1 MKHICNGDPSI
12 LKTDVEPWFAR
23 ISASCRNDYEQII
36 PVFIYNYIMRKGIYL
51 LPNTLTLCGM
61 LFGFYSILASLKGN
75 YEHAAWAVLIA
86 MIFDGLDGWVARLTH
101 STTRFGIE
109 LDSLSDL
116 VAFGVAPAVML
127 YKWALLPFGRIGWAA
142 AFLFM
147 ACGALRLARYN
158 VQMGSAESKSFT
170 GMPIPAAASIVA
182 ALVLFHYE
190 IWHIDPGKNLHI
202 LFLSITLSLLMVS
215 TLRFHG
221 AKELDFKKRKPFWLL
236 VAFIIFLML
245 IVIHPSV
252 SLFIFAMIYLFGG
265 IIENTVLFIRK
276 KGKRNKAGATE

>member
-1 MKHICNGDPSI
+1 
-12 LKTDVEPWFAR
+12 
-23 ISASCRNDYEQII
+23 
-36 PVFIYNYIMRKGIYL
+36 MRKGIYI

-75 YEHAAWAVLIA
+75 YEHAAWAILIA
-86 MIFDGLDGWVARLTH
+86 TIFDGLDGWVARLTN

-127 YKWALLPFGRIGWAA
+127 YKWALAPFGRIGWAV

-158 VQMGSAESKSFT
+158 VQMGTAESKSFT

-182 ALVLFHYE
+182 TLVLFYYE
-190 IWHIDPGKNLHI
+190 VWNTGPGRSLLI
-202 LFLSITLSLLMVS
+202 LFLAVILALFMVS

-221 AKELDFKKRKPFWLL
+221 AKELDFRRRKPFWLL
-236 VAFIIFLML
+236 VAFVIVLML
-245 IVIHPSV
+245 VVMHPSI
-252 SLFIFAMIYLFGG
+252 SLFIFAMVYLFVG
-265 IIENTVLFIRK
+265 IIENAVLTTRRRRK
-276 KGKRNKAGATE
+276 MNKAGAAE

>member
-1 MKHICNGDPSI
+1 
-12 LKTDVEPWFAR
+12 
-23 ISASCRNDYEQII
+23 
-36 PVFIYNYIMRKGIYL
+36 MRKGIYI

-61 LFGFYSILASLKGN
+61 FMGFYSILASIKGL
-75 YEHAAWAVLIA
+75 YVDASWAIIIA
-86 MIFDGLDGWVARLTH
+86 MVFDGLDGWVARLTH

-127 YKWALLPFGRIGWAA
+127 FKWNLASYGRIGWSA

-170 GMPIPAAASIVA
+170 GMPIPGAATIVA
-182 ALVLFHYE
+182 TMVIFYYE
-190 IWHIDPGKNLHI
+190 IWQTVPAKNIYI
-202 LFLSITLSLLMVS
+202 LLLTFILAVLMVS

-221 AKELDFKKRKPFWLL
+221 AKEIDFSKRKPFWIL
-236 VAFIIFLML
+236 VAIVVAFALIIM
-245 IVIHPSV
+245 HPPIA
-252 SLFIFAMIYLFGG
+252 LFIFAMIYLFGG
-265 IIENTVLFIRK
+265 IIENIFLFYRRK
-276 KGKRNKAGATE
+276 KQRNKAGVKG

>member
-1 MKHICNGDPSI
+1 
-12 LKTDVEPWFAR
+12 
-23 ISASCRNDYEQII
+23 
-36 PVFIYNYIMRKGIYL
+36 MRKGIYI

-61 LFGFYSILASLKGN
+61 FMGFYSILASLKGL
-75 YEHAAWAVLIA
+75 YVDASWAIIIA

-101 STTRFGIE
+101 STTKFGIE

-127 YKWALLPFGRIGWAA
+127 FKWNLASYGRIGWSA

-170 GMPIPAAASIVA
+170 GMPIPGAATIVA
-182 ALVLFHYE
+182 TMVIFYYE
-190 IWHIDPGKNLHI
+190 IWEKAPAKNIYI
-202 LFLSITLSLLMVS
+202 LLLTFILAVLMVS

-221 AKELDFKKRKPFWLL
+221 AKEINFSKRKPFWIL
-236 VAFIIFLML
+236 VAIVVSFAL
-245 IVIHPSV
+245 IVMHPPIA
-252 SLFIFAMIYLFGG
+252 LFVFAMIYLFGG
-265 IIENTVLFIRK
+265 IIENIFLFYRRK
-276 KGKRNKAGATE
+276 KQRTKAGVKG

>member
-1 MKHICNGDPSI
+1 
-12 LKTDVEPWFAR
+12 
-23 ISASCRNDYEQII
+23 
-36 PVFIYNYIMRKGIYL
+36 MRKGIYI

-61 LFGFYSILASLKGN
+61 FMGFYSILASLKGL
-75 YEHAAWAVLIA
+75 YVDASWAIIIA
-86 MIFDGLDGWVARLTH
+86 MVFDGLDGWVARLTH

-127 YKWALLPFGRIGWAA
+127 FKWNLASYGRIGWSA

-170 GMPIPAAASIVA
+170 GMPIPGAATIVA
-182 ALVLFHYE
+182 TMVIFYYE
-190 IWHIDPGKNLHI
+190 IWETVPAKNIYI
-202 LFLSITLSLLMVS
+202 LLLTFILAVLMVS

-221 AKELDFKKRKPFWLL
+221 AKEIDFSKRKPFWIL
-236 VAFIIFLML
+236 VAIVVAFSLIIM
-245 IVIHPSV
+245 HPPIA
-252 SLFIFAMIYLFGG
+252 LFIFAMIYLFGG
-265 IIENTVLFIRK
+265 IIENIFLFYRK
-276 KGKRNKAGATE
+276 MKQRNKAGVMG